1 MGNGQK
7 VRFWK
12 DKWCED
18 ELLSVSFPSL
28 FAPAASKEVWVA
40 DMWNSTIEGDGWASC
55 LSRPFHDWEVENVEL
70 FLLKLQDKNGVW
82 G

>member
-28 FAPAASKEVWVA
+28 FALAASKEVWVA
-40 DMWNSTIEGDGWASC
+40 NMWNSIVEGDGWASC
-55 LSRPFHDWEVENVEL
+55 LSRPFHDWEVENVEH
-70 FLLKLQDKNGVW
+70 FFY
-82 G
+82 